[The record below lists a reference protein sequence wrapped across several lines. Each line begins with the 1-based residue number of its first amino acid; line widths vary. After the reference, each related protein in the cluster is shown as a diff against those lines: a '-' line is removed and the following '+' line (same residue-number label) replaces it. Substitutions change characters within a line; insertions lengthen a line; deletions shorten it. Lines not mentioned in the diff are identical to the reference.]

1 VKTIAQFLGTG
12 VRTLVD
18 VAAVRAWLR

>member
-1 VKTIAQFLGTG
+1 VTTIAQFLGTG
-12 VRTLVD
+12 VRTLID